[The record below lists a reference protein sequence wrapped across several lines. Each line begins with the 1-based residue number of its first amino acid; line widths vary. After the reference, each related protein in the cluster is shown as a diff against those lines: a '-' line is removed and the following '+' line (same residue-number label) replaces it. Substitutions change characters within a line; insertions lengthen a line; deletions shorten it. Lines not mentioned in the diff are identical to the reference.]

1 MDNTKPNEIPE
12 TSAEKIN
19 LSDHNKCKEPE
30 KKPGESVSVQ
40 IHHDIKVIYLTL
52 SNLPTTVSIRI
63 NPEQI
68 EQEDRIRQ
76 LNESIENNEHSLK
89 K

>member
-1 MDNTKPNEIPE
+1 MDNTKPNEIPQ

-19 LSDHNKCKEPE
+19 LSDHNQSEEPE
-30 KKPGESVSVQ
+30 KKPGKSVSDQ

-52 SNLPTTVSIRI
+52 SNLPKTFSIRI
-63 NPEQI
+63 NPTQI
-68 EQEDRIRQ
+68 EEQDRIRQ
-76 LNESIENNEHSLK
+76 LNEFIENNEHSLK